1 MEGKIL
7 PSRAHEH
14 VVREDKDESPGRTRA
29 SHPGGQGRVN
39 REDKS
44 GSPGRTKMSVLED
57 ASGALEARRTN
68 PLSDSLSCL
77 PVILKNEYYA
87 NAYLVI

>member
-1 MEGKIL
+1 M

-14 VVREDKDESPGRTRA
+14 VVREDEGESPGRTRT
-29 SHPGGQGRVN
+29 SHPGEQERVT
-39 REDKS
+39 RENKS
-44 GSPGRTKMSVLED
+44 ESPGRTKMSVLED
-57 ASGALEARRTN
+57 ASGALEARRAN

-77 PVILKNEYYA
+77 PIILKNEYYA

>member
-1 MEGKIL
+1 MNEGKPGGKKRDATKRKDKDTESKIL

-14 VVREDKDESPGRTRA
+14 VVRADKDE
-29 SHPGGQGRVN
+29 
-39 REDKS
+39 
-44 GSPGRTKMSVLED
+44 SPGRTKMSVLKD
-57 ASGALEARRTN
+57 ASGALEDRRAN